1 MATLADVL
9 RQTGYA
15 QDGTLAAPATD
26 SPMTR
31 ALSEHIK
38 TLPQQL
44 ATNQAA
50 LDSAI
55 GSWNKTDFATGQPNP
70 NYRPEAIAELT
81 QLMPGVMGT
90 TAIYHGTT
98 PEAAANIA
106 KRGFNINKS
115 ADGTI
120 WFTTNPEIGEVAA
133 TGKGAVVKRLL
144 DEEKLKLATPED
156 IDKYFVDQL
165 ISQGYHGVKYPG
177 YGADEATHY
186 QIFEPKKL
194 GKETTRKEKIAQEVE
209 KVLK

>member
-55 GSWNKTDFATGQPNP
+55 GSWNKTDFGTGQPNP

-81 QLMPGVMGT
+81 QLMPNVMGA
-90 TAIYHGTT
+90 TAIYHGTS

-106 KRGFNINKS
+106 KRGFNVSKS
-115 ADGTI
+115 ADGSI
-120 WFTTNPEIGEVAA
+120 WFTSNPEIGEVSA

-144 DEEKLKLATPED
+144 DEEKLKLATPEQA
-156 IDKYFVDQL
+156 DKYFTDQL
-165 ISQGYHGVKYPG
+165 INEGYVGVKYPN
-177 YGADEATHY
+177 YGPNEATHY